1 MTGEET
7 TPPAVAAPAAPRRF
21 YTEAGVRPEGA
32 GWTVTL
38 DGRPVRT
45 PKKRP
50 LILPR
55 QAVAAAVAAEWAAQ
69 GTSIVPAS
77 MPMMTLASTA
87 IDIVADDPAP
97 AVDEIVAYAGSDLVC
112 YRAEGP
118 ASLVARQAAAW
129 NPVVAWFEAQ
139 AGERLVVSEGI
150 IHHPQP
156 PRLLTRVRE
165 LLAPL
170 DPFALTAVHALTTLT
185 GSAVLALAVFDRHTG
200 ADAAWAAAHVDE
212 TWQAE
217 QWGGDAEAAARLAA
231 RRATFDAATTLIR
244 LLHE

>member
-1 MTGEET
+1 MTDDDQPK
-7 TPPAVAAPAAPRRF
+7 PPARPEPPRRF
-21 YTEAGVRPEGA
+21 YTQAGVAPDGPV
-32 GWTVTL
+32 WTVTL

-50 LILPR
+50 LHLPTR
-55 QAVAAAVAAEWAAQ
+55 AIAEVVAAEWAAQ
-69 GTSIVPAS
+69 GASVVPAS

-87 IDIVADDPAP
+87 IDIVADDRTP

-118 ASLVARQAAAW
+118 ASLVALQSAAW

-150 IHHPQP
+150 VHHPQP
-156 PRLLTRVRE
+156 VRLLERVRE
-165 LLAPL
+165 MLAGL
-170 DPFALTAVHALTTLT
+170 EPFTLTAVHAITTLT
-185 GSAVLALAVFDRHTG
+185 GSAVLALAVLDRHTG

-212 TWQAE
+212 TWQAG
-217 QWGGDAEAAARLAA
+217 QWGEDAEAAARLVA
-231 RRATFDAATTLIR
+231 RRASFDAAATLIR